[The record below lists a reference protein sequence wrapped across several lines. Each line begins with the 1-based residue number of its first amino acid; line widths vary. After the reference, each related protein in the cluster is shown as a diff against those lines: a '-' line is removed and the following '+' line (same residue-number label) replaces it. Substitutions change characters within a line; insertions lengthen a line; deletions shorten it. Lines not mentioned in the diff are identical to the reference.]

1 MGDVILTAIKLM
13 ETELSTKLPL
23 SKLAEPV
30 IMFPQVLKN
39 LRVADKAAVRND
51 PAVQAAL
58 KQAAE
63 ELGDTGRILL
73 RESGT
78 EPVIRVM
85 AEAPT
90 ERICEEKVDRVIAVI
105 RERG

>member
-1 MGDVILTAIKLM
+1 MCWAASSPDTSFSAN
-13 ETELSTKLPL
+13 TPTP
-23 SKLAEPV
+23 A
-30 IMFPQVLKN
+30 QVLKN

-51 PAVQAAL
+51 PAVQEAL

-105 RERG
+105 RERGLA

>member
-1 MGDVILTAIKLM
+1 M
-13 ETELSTKLPL
+13 ETVISTKLPL

-30 IMFPQVLKN
+30 TMFPQVLKN
-39 LRVADKAAVRND
+39 LRVSDKAAVRNN

-58 KQAAE
+58 RKAAE
-63 ELGDTGRILL
+63 EIGDTGRILL

-78 EPVIRVM
+78 EPVVRVM

-90 ERICEEKVDRVIAVI
+90 ERFCEEKVNAVVDVIHAQ
-105 RERG
+105 GLA